1 MACRGIDPESGAA
14 VQAARARGQVIRL
27 LAECRREGGGVRAE
41 VRPVALPAR
50 DFLAGARGEEN
61 RVVVERVGG
70 PPLRLA
76 GRGAGRWPTAEAM
89 LADVLEIARRRH
101 RPPLALPRAR
111 SGPAG
116 AAAAE
121 APS

>member
-1 MACRGIDPESGAA
+1 
-14 VQAARARGQVIRL
+14 
-27 LAECRREGGGVRAE
+27 VRAE

-61 RVVVERVGG
+61 RVVIERVGG

-89 LADVLEIARRRH
+89 LADILEIVRRRH
-101 RPPLALPRAR
+101 RPPAALARER
-111 SGPAG
+111 SGPSKAG